1 MSSLD
6 QQKRTTR
13 RIVKDALAALSTDQ
27 MAKESAAIA
36 SKFLAAGFLNNIT
49 HAAIYVHCPRLRE
62 VDTTPILNAALNSSS
77 PPIRVYVPRVLPEKG
92 GRMHFLHLDSTSS
105 LVPAPPYGILEPTLH
120 YPDGSLREDIL
131 ISSSRDDNDNAR
143 LQLIVMPGLAF
154 DTQGKRL
161 GRGGGYYDR
170 FIEAYRD
177 KARKKGWEPP
187 LLVGL
192 AYKVQI
198 VGEEEGGVPAD
209 QHDVAVDVLITE
221 DVIRRF

>member
-1 MSSLD
+1 
-6 QQKRTTR
+6 
-13 RIVKDALAALSTDQ
+13 
-27 MAKESAAIA
+27 
-36 SKFLAAGFLNNIT
+36 
-49 HAAIYVHCPRLRE
+49 
-62 VDTTPILNAALNSSS
+62 
-77 PPIRVYVPRVLPEKG
+77 
-92 GRMHFLHLDSTSS
+92 MHFLHLDSTSS

-120 YPDGSLREDIL
+120 YKDGSLREDIL
-131 ISSSRDDNDNAR
+131 TSSSSTGDDAR

-177 KARKKGWEPP
+177 KARSRGWEHP

-192 AYKVQI
+192 AYKVQV
-198 VGEEEGGVPAD
+198 VGEEKGVPAE

-221 DVIRRF
+221 DEIRRF